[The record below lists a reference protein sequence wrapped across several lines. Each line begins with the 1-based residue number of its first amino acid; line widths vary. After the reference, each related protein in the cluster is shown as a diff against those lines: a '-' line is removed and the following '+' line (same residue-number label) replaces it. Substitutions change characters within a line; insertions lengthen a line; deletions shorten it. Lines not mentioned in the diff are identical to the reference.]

1 MITLKDIQELAR
13 RYGSA
18 MADLELARAST
29 GKDAA
34 GHKQDCTT
42 QVRIQKDM
50 LDAAIKAFKAAGG
63 KIPAGTYAPVST
75 AVVHMIEGIDT

>member
-18 MADLELARAST
+18 VADLELARAST
-29 GKDAA
+29 GPNAVD
-34 GHKQDCTT
+34 HRYQCNM

-50 LDAAIKAFKAAGG
+50 LHTAIKAFKTAGG
-63 KIPAGTYAPVST
+63 KLSAGTFAPIGT
-75 AVVHMIEGIDT
+75 AKVHMIGGIDT